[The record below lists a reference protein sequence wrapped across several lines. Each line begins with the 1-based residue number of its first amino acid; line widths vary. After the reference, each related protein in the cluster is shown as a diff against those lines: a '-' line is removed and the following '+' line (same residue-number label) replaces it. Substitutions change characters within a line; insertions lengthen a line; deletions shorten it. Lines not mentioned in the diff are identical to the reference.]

1 MTDYGKILNTEA
13 LDRIKLSEKLPPFR
27 KQRRGTEIFIF
38 DNRIIVSV
46 YDDYSTYPA
55 SRAKKWT
62 LKVYNRRTGTIYD
75 KICINKGTYP
85 TRERALEEMERIR
98 ERAEELIFYLLP
110 VGFQFSFHKL
120 LWREEDAEQGLA
132 TVEEQREEAIKR
144 LWYYTGR
151 KPAKDF
157 DIRKK
162 KLDRIQ
168 RAAVNTMLEVD
179 DKVFPYAVTDHSYHL
194 VEVLYVGADK
204 AGWANERNSGRFPV
218 FCFFVDRPELNRF
231 TADVITISEY
241 DSMLLP

>member
-85 TRERALEEMERIR
+85 TRERALEEMERFR

-110 VGFQFSFHKL
+110 LQAS
-120 LWREEDAEQGLA
+120 
-132 TVEEQREEAIKR
+132 T
-144 LWYYTGR
+144 R
-151 KPAKDF
+151 KHIP
-157 DIRKK
+157 
-162 KLDRIQ
+162 L
-168 RAAVNTMLEVD
+168 T
-179 DKVFPYAVTDHSYHL
+179 
-194 VEVLYVGADK
+194 
-204 AGWANERNSGRFPV
+204 
-218 FCFFVDRPELNRF
+218 
-231 TADVITISEY
+231 
-241 DSMLLP
+241 